1 MSSRCGCTPTTS
13 ARSSAGAGAP
23 PGRCAP
29 SSARWRRVATSG
41 STCWTPTRSADPMRV
56 IVGRAGRPH
65 GIRGEVVIGVRTDE
79 PDLRFAVGAAVDVLS
94 SPDVADD
101 EADDEAADVAGERLT
116 VASKRWHSGQLLV
129 SFAGITDRTA
139 ASELTGSWLSVDSSQ
154 LPDTGDP
161 DEFRDHELIGLNV
174 RTAGGEPVGVVTD
187 VLHYGQDLLVVRR
200 AEGDAE
206 GEFLVPFVKAIVPE
220 VDVAAGLVVIDPPPG
235 LLDPAEA
242 Q

>member
-1 MSSRCGCTPTTS
+1 
-13 ARSSAGAGAP
+13 
-23 PGRCAP
+23 
-29 SSARWRRVATSG
+29 
-41 STCWTPTRSADPMRV
+41 MRV

-79 PDLRFAVGAAVDVLS
+79 PDLRFAVGAAVDVS
-94 SPDVADD
+94 TDQDGT
-101 EADDEAADVAGERLT
+101 GELLT
-116 VASKRWHSGQLLV
+116 VASARWHSGQLLV
-129 SFAGITDRTA
+129 AFDGITDRTA
-139 ASELTGSWLSVDSSQ
+139 ASELTGSWLSVDASQ

-174 RTAGGEPVGVVTD
+174 RTSGGEPVGVVTD

-200 AEGDAE
+200 TE
-206 GEFLVPFVKAIVPE
+206 GEFMVPFVKEIVPE
-220 VDVAAGLVVIDPPPG
+220 VDIRAGLVVIDPPPG

>member
-1 MSSRCGCTPTTS
+1 
-13 ARSSAGAGAP
+13 
-23 PGRCAP
+23 
-29 SSARWRRVATSG
+29 
-41 STCWTPTRSADPMRV
+41 MRV

-79 PDLRFAVGAAVDVLS
+79 PDLRFAVDAAVDVS
-94 SPDVADD
+94 TDPEKTD
-101 EADDEAADVAGERLT
+101 GERLT
-116 VASKRWHSGQLLV
+116 VASARWHSGQLLV
-129 SFAGITDRTA
+129 RFDGITDRTA
-139 ASELTGSWLSVDSSQ
+139 ASELTGSWLSVDTSQ

-174 RTAGGEPVGVVTD
+174 RTSGGEPVGVVTD

-200 AEGDAE
+200 PE
-206 GEFLVPFVKAIVPE
+206 GEFMVPFVKEIVPE
-220 VDVAAGLVVIDPPPG
+220 VDIGAGLVVIDPPPG